1 MNGLVQMVSD
11 TVCRRCQTSD
21 CGRDGCNIQMD
32 GVPDPHVVVDLDC
45 EPLGLL
51 EQKRCDLLFVGE
63 DDDEAWVAPI
73 ELKSGRF
80 TGYQVVKQLQGGADA
95 ADGWLP
101 AGSAF
106 RFVPV
111 LAHGREVHR
120 RDLKALRSKK
130 VTLRDHTR
138 QTVLMRCGEPLKEV
152 LEQAKSLQ

>member
-1 MNGLVQMVSD
+1 MSGLVQVVFD
-11 TVCRRCQTSD
+11 TVSRRCHTSD
-21 CGRDGCNIQMD
+21 CGRDGCDVQMD

-51 EQKRCDLLFVGE
+51 DQKRCDLLFVGE

-101 AGSAF
+101 DGSAF

-111 LAHGREVHR
+111 LDSWKRSSQERSQGAAEQEGHAARPHKTNR
-120 RDLKALRSKK
+120 ADALR
-130 VTLRDHTR
+130 
-138 QTVLMRCGEPLKEV
+138 
-152 LEQAKSLQ
+152 

>member
-11 TVCRRCQTSD
+11 TVCRRCHTSD
-21 CGRDGCNIQMD
+21 CDRHGCNVQMD

-80 TGYQVVKQLQGGADA
+80 TGYRVVKQLQGGANA

-101 AGSAF
+101 AGSTF

-111 LAHGREVHR
+111 LAHGKEVHR

-130 VTLRDHTR
+130 ITLRDHTR
-138 QTVLMRCGEPLKEV
+138 QTVLMRCGEPLRKV
-152 LEQAKSLQ
+152 LEQARNSQ

>member
-11 TVCRRCQTSD
+11 TVCSRCHTAD
-21 CGRDGCNIQMD
+21 CDRDGCSVQMD

-80 TGYQVVKQLQGGADA
+80 TGYQVVKQLQGGAEA

-101 AGSAF
+101 AGSTF

-130 VTLRDHTR
+130 ITLRDHTR
-138 QTVLMRCGEPLKEV
+138 QTVLMRCGEPLRRV
-152 LEQAKSLQ
+152 LEQARNSQ

>member
-1 MNGLVQMVSD
+1 
-11 TVCRRCQTSD
+11 
-21 CGRDGCNIQMD
+21 MD

-80 TGYQVVKQLQGGADA
+80 TGYQVVKQLQGGAEA

-101 AGSAF
+101 AGSTF

-130 VTLRDHTR
+130 ITLRDHTR
-138 QTVLMRCGEPLKEV
+138 QTVLMRCGEPLRKV
-152 LEQAKSLQ
+152 LEQARNPQ